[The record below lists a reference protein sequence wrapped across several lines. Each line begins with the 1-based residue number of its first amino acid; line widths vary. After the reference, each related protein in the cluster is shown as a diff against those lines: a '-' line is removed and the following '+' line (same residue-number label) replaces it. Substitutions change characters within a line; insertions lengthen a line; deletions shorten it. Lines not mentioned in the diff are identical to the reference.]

1 MARSQKIIVLG
12 VDGMDPRLTR
22 KYVDMGIMPNVKRYI
37 EAGAQRHDLVMLGG
51 APTVTPPMWTTLATG
66 AYANVHGITGFS
78 RHTPSNPGELS
89 YNIDSRLC
97 EAEQLWNVTAE
108 AGLKTLV
115 WHWPGSAWP
124 PSSDSENLLVV
135 DGTSP
140 GSVGMSVNQC
150 EKDFLVVADVNN
162 TEATFVTEQST
173 GASKA
178 CIIED
183 LDLDD
188 EEGGEQKKPQKPNPI
203 KVITKFE
210 ETCGYATELYIDR
223 QLSPIK
229 DASGWAAAPE
239 GAKEFIVLPS
249 NGLLR
254 RPALILKNEQGIY
267 DSVAIYK
274 SKKAE
279 EPLAVLKVGVPVVQ
293 VVDEIIKDGQKMPM
307 CNRNLLLVELAE
319 DGSNLKLYASP
330 AMDMTNDSVWHPK
343 RILKDVSENVGF
355 APPTTVLGAQSDL
368 LINKIMLPM
377 WDITANWQADA
388 ILHLIESEDLDVI
401 FSHYHAVDIEE
412 HNFIRRMAPLP
423 TAKVTPDQAEKWMRD
438 LYVQTDNYLGRFLH
452 LLDEGWTVFIVSDH
466 AQVAPKNGIELLFD
480 MTGLCTPIMQE
491 LGYTVLKKDK
501 DGHDLHEID
510 WTKTRAYIEREGH
523 LYLNLKGRD
532 KHIVDGV
539 EIDGIVDPADQYE
552 LEEQIMTDL
561 YGYKSKITGHRI
573 VSVALRN
580 RDAVLL
586 GQGGPQA
593 GDICCWMA
601 EGYNA
606 DHADCLST
614 TYGEYDTSVSP
625 IFIAAGKGL
634 KKGFETNRIIRQVDM
649 AATIAVLA
657 GVRQAAQCE
666 GAPVY
671 PIFEEPVID

>member
-1 MARSQKIIVLG
+1 MARSQKILVLG

-22 KYVDMGIMPNVKRYI
+22 KYVDMGLMPYTKRYI
-37 EAGAQRHDLVMLGG
+37 EMGAQRHDLVMLGG

-66 AYANVHGITGFS
+66 ANSNVHGITGFS
-78 RHTPSNPGELS
+78 RHTPDNPGELS

-97 EAEQLWNVTAE
+97 EAEQMWNVTAE

-124 PSSDSENLLVV
+124 PSSDSENLYVV

-150 EKDFLVVADVNN
+150 EKDFLVVADVET
-162 TEATFVTEQST
+162 TETSFVEETST
-173 GASKA
+173 GASRA
-178 CIIED
+178 CIVED
-183 LDLDD
+183 LDLDAQ
-188 EEGGEQKKPQKPNPI
+188 ESKQPVHNPI

-210 ETCGYATELYIDR
+210 ETAGYATEMYIDQ

-229 DASGWAAAPE
+229 EAKGWAAAPAD
-239 GAKEFIVLPS
+239 AKEFVILPS
-249 NGLLR
+249 HSLLR
-254 RPALILKNEQGIY
+254 RPALILKNEDGIY
-267 DSVAIYK
+267 DTVAIYK
-274 SKKAE
+274 SKKSE
-279 EPLAVLKVGVPVVQ
+279 EPLTVMKVGEPAVGVI
-293 VVDEIIKDGQKMPM
+293 DEVIKNGEKMPL
-307 CNRNLLLVELAE
+307 CNRNYLLVEMSE
-319 DGSNLKLYASP
+319 DGNHLKLYVSP
-330 AMDMTNDSVWHPK
+330 AMDTTNDSVWHPK
-343 RILKDVSENVGF
+343 RIFKDIAENVGF
-355 APPTTVLGAQSDL
+355 APPTTVIGAQSDL

-377 WDITANWQADA
+377 WTITANWQADS
-388 ILHLIESEDLDVI
+388 ILHLIESEDIDVV
-401 FSHYHAVDIEE
+401 FSHYHAVDMEE

-423 TAKVTPDQAEKWMRD
+423 TAKVTPDEAEKWMRD
-438 LYVQTDNYLGRFLH
+438 LYIQTDNYLGRFIH
-452 LLDEGWTVFIVSDH
+452 LIDEGWTIFIVSDH
-466 AQVAPKNGIELLFD
+466 AQVAPKYGIELLFD
-480 MTGLCTPIMQE
+480 MTGLMTPIMQE
-491 LGYTVLKKDK
+491 LGYTVLKKDEN
-501 DGHDLHEID
+501 GNDLHEID
-510 WTKTRAYIEREGH
+510 WTKTTAYIEREGH

-552 LEEQIMTDL
+552 LEEKIMTDL
-561 YGYKSKITGHRI
+561 YSYKSKITGHRV

-625 IFIAAGKGL
+625 IFIAAGPGL
-634 KKGFETNRIIRQVDM
+634 KKGYETERIIRQVDLVP
-649 AATIAVLA
+649 TIAALA
-657 GVRQAAQCE
+657 GTRMPDQCE

-671 PIFEEPVID
+671 QILETPYIG